1 MRDWETPTSDIVVIF
16 NRIVHT
22 RRTAT
27 VENTK
32 DMRDMVVSVTGEV
45 TEASLL
51 HLDLLTARKEISQ
64 ARTALQNK
72 DTVPSAVFT
81 GREVGLYLIYSSL
94 VMRRVGHGDKLA
106 AAKADQVGIF

>member
-1 MRDWETPTSDIVVIF
+1 MRDWETPTSDIAVIF

-51 HLDLLTARKEISQ
+51 HPDLLAARKNS
-64 ARTALQNK
+64 ARPEQHPKTKTPYHLPFSRDGEWAC
-72 DTVPSAVFT
+72 
-81 GREVGLYLIYSSL
+81 I
-94 VMRRVGHGDKLA
+94 
-106 AAKADQVGIF
+106 